1 MVALRKYSLDAVQA
15 AAQALRQ
22 NLDRGV
28 IQLPEFWL
36 EQNLFRFRDGRG
48 HHWYLDVR
56 ANSWHCFA
64 QEAWQEAGPTPAR
77 LEGVAVPVLEMALAA
92 EEDAANDVTDDSPV
106 EGPVPEMLAAN
117 VRQLRQAYERGL
129 LPSTDIEVVLADQYL
144 IDREGTFWAVG
155 VRSGRWYRSEE
166 AEWVQVDAP
175 PAAQTL
181 LEEEPARCPECG
193 QVTLADGTC
202 PNCGQ
207 VQGVVLPDLSEE
219 AYARIFAF
227 ALLGSGFVPESVAD
241 PWEPPGGF
249 PGAETAPEIRCDAC
263 QTINPAGSPFCRV
276 CGAALTCPTCGHSLA
291 ATQTAVAEPAIA
303 EGCLTMVDGP
313 TAGQRYSLQDGLR
326 IGRGGDND
334 LVLHV
339 SMASRHHAEVR
350 RVPGG
355 FAIVDLGS
363 SNGTQVNGARIGGP
377 TLLRQGDV
385 VTIGGLTLR
394 VELTAARSCPLCG
407 AALRPGLSFCTQC
420 GARVA

>member
-1 MVALRKYSLDAVQA
+1 
-15 AAQALRQ
+15 
-22 NLDRGV
+22 
-28 IQLPEFWL
+28 
-36 EQNLFRFRDGRG
+36 
-48 HHWYLDVR
+48 VR

-64 QEAWQEAGPTPAR
+64 LEAWQEAGPAPAR
-77 LEGVAVPVLEMALAA
+77 LEGVAAPVLEMALTA

-106 EGPVPEMLAAN
+106 EGPAPEMLAAN

-175 PAAQTL
+175 PAAQAL

-227 ALLGSGFVPESVAD
+227 ALLGSGFVPESVTD

-249 PGAETAPEIRCDAC
+249 PGAETVPEIRCDAC
-263 QTINPAGSPFCRV
+263 QTMNPAGSPFCRV

-291 ATQTAVAEPAIA
+291 ATQTTVAEPAIA

-313 TAGQRYSLQDGLR
+313 TAGQRCPLRDGLR
-326 IGRGGDND
+326 IGRGEDND
-334 LVLHV
+334 LVLKNV
-339 SMASRHHAEVR
+339 SLASRHHAEVR
-350 RVPGG
+350 RAPGG
-355 FAIVDLGS
+355 YAIVDLGS

-377 TLLRQGDV
+377 TLLAHGDV
-385 VTIGGLTLR
+385 VTIGGLALR
-394 VELTAARSCPLCG
+394 VELPAAAACPSCG
-407 AALRPGLSFCTQC
+407 AALRPGVSFCTRC